1 MDKAVFTQ
9 EVASCERSLYRI
21 SRTLL
26 KSPADC
32 ADAVQEAL
40 LKAWQHRDRVDEAHF
55 RAYLTR
61 IVINECRSIG
71 RRRAR
76 VTPVE
81 AVPECAAPQSETTDM
96 EEPTA
101 FPSPIPYYQTTYARL
116 DITKLRALL
125 AEQGLSKPEG
135 ERWMNGRDD
144 INRHNY
150 AFYEEDHM
158 RYQLYA
164 YP

>member
-1 MDKAVFTQ
+1 MIDESVFTQ
-9 EVASCERSLYRI
+9 EVASCERSLYRV

-26 KSPADC
+26 QSPADC

-40 LKAWQHRDRVDEAHF
+40 LKTWQHRDRVDEAHF

-81 AVPECAAPQSETTDM
+81 AVPECAATQSETTELRD
-96 EEPTA
+96 A
-101 FPSPIPYYQTTYARL
+101 LARMDEAL
-116 DITKLRALL
+116 RLVLIMHELEGYTLSEIAQALRVPLGTIKWRMARAKRALRAQWT
-125 AEQGLSKPEG
+125 EQKG
-135 ERWMNGRDD
+135 EN
-144 INRHNY
+144 N
-150 AFYEEDHM
+150 A
-158 RYQLYA
+158 
-164 YP
+164 